1 MYDFM
6 INYFIASKEDLPQIV
21 AIYNQSIFTRQSTAD
36 LVPITVES
44 KKEWFAAHDPNKR
57 PLWIIKENEATIGW
71 ISLSDF
77 YGRPAY
83 DQTVEISIYVD
94 RARQNRGIGQLALHF
109 AEQQLAQLKIE
120 TVLAFIFDVNQASQ
134 RLFRKNGYEK
144 WGHLPNVAN
153 IDGSLVGLDILGKRY
168 E

>member
-1 MYDFM
+1 M
-6 INYFIASKEDLPQIV
+6 
-21 AIYNQSIFTRQSTAD
+21 
-36 LVPITVES
+36 
-44 KKEWFAAHDPNKR
+44 
-57 PLWIIKENEATIGW
+57 
-71 ISLSDF
+71 
-77 YGRPAY
+77 
-83 DQTVEISIYVD
+83 EISIYVD
-94 RARQNRGIGQLALHF
+94 RAHQNRGIGQLALHF